1 VNGLVVFRI
10 IGLLLAGFSLTMLPP
25 AVVSWIYADGAWAAF
40 VYAFFIILAAGLA
53 LFLPLRR
60 HRAELR
66 IRDGFLVVAGFWVVL
81 GFAGAVPLV
90 LVEIPI
96 MSVTDA
102 VFESVSG
109 FTTTGATVLVGLDT
123 LPHSVLWY
131 RQQSHWFGGMGIIV
145 LAVAILPV
153 LGVGGMQ
160 LYRAETPGPMKDT
173 KLTPRITETAKAL
186 WITYVGLTAVCAIS
200 YRLAGMNWF
209 DAIGHAFSSIATAG
223 FSTHDAS
230 FAYFD
235 SPLLEWLGALFMFLG
250 ATSFALH
257 FYALRRLM
265 PDIHMQMR
273 SGLPRFNWPHRRR
286 VSLVDSINSYLQDP
300 EFRAFMVIQAGL
312 IAIIAGYLAVKGHH
326 TPGESLTKAVFQA
339 VSAGTTTGFTSADFS
354 AWPGALPMLLILAS
368 FIGGCAGSTAG
379 GMKVLRWLLI
389 FKQGWRELARL
400 LHPNAVIMVRLGE
413 RGVPSRVTEAVWGF
427 FSVYVVVFCI
437 LMAVMMFI
445 GLDQVTAFSAVA
457 ATLNNLGPGLGEVS
471 STFGT
476 VPDAAKW
483 VGIVGMILGR
493 LEIFTLLVL
502 LTPEF
507 WRR

>member
-1 VNGLVVFRI
+1 VNPLVVLRI
-10 IGLLLAGFSLTMLPP
+10 LGLLLSLFSLTMLPP
-25 AVVSWIYADGAWAAF
+25 VVVSWIYHDGVWLSFVQAF
-40 VYAFFIILAAGLA
+40 LIVLAAGLT
-53 LFLPLRR
+53 LYLPLRR

-96 MSVTDA
+96 MSLTDA

-123 LPHSVLWY
+123 LPRSVLWY

-186 WITYVGLTAVCAIS
+186 WITYVGLTAVCAVS

-230 FAYFD
+230 FAHFD
-235 SPLLEWLGALFMFLG
+235 SALIEWLGAVFMLLG

-257 FYALRRLM
+257 FYAMRRLM
-265 PDIHMQMR
+265 PDIHVRMY
-273 SGLPRFNWPHRRR
+273 SGLPRFSWPHRRK
-286 VSLVDSINSYLQDP
+286 VSLLGSINGYVQDP
-300 EFRAFMVIQAGL
+300 EFRAYLVIQAGL
-312 IAIIAGYLAVKGHH
+312 IAIVAGYLAWVGHH
-326 TPGESLTKAVFQA
+326 SPGESLTKAVFQS
-339 VSAGTTTGFTSADFS
+339 VSIGTTTGFTSTDFS
-354 AWPGALPMLLILAS
+354 AWPGALPVLLILAS

-400 LHPNAVIMVRLGE
+400 LHPNAMMTVRLGE
-413 RGVPSRVTEAVWGF
+413 RGVPTRVTEAIWGF

-437 LMAVMMFI
+437 LMAIMMFI

-457 ATLNNLGPGLGEVS
+457 ATLNNLGPGLGDVS
-471 STFGT
+471 VTFGT

-483 VGIVGMILGR
+483 VGILGMILGR

>member
-1 VNGLVVFRI
+1 VNIFVVLRI
-10 IGLLLAGFSLTMLPP
+10 LGLLLTMFSMTMLPP
-25 AVVSWIYADGAWAAF
+25 AIVSWIYHDGAWHAF
-40 VYAFFIILAAGLA
+40 VLAFFIVLAAGLA
-53 LFLPLRR
+53 LYLPLRHR
-60 HRAELR
+60 RAELR
-66 IRDGFLVVAGFWVVL
+66 IRDGFLVVTGFWIMF
-81 GFAGAVPLV
+81 GFAGAVPLL

-96 MSVTDA
+96 MSFTDA

-131 RQQSHWFGGMGIIV
+131 RQQTQWFGGMGIIV

-153 LGVGGMQ
+153 LGIGGMQ

-186 WITYVGLTAVCAIS
+186 WIAYFGLTVICATS
-200 YRLAGMNWF
+200 YRLAGMTWF
-209 DAIGHAFSSIATAG
+209 DAICHAFSSIGTAG

-230 FAYFD
+230 FAHFD
-235 SPLLEWLGALFMFLG
+235 STLIEWLGALFMFLG

-257 FYALRRLM
+257 FYAMRRLM
-265 PDIHMQMR
+265 PDVHVRLQG
-273 SGLPRFNWPHRRR
+273 GLPHVTWPHRRK
-286 VSLVDSINSYLQDP
+286 VSVLGAIRGYVQDS

-312 IAIIAGYLAVKGHH
+312 IAIVAGYLVLGGHH
-326 TPGESLTKAVFQA
+326 APGESLTKAVFQS
-339 VSAGTTTGFTSADFS
+339 VSIGTTTGFTSVEFS
-354 AWPGALPMLLILAS
+354 AWPGALPVLLILAS

-379 GMKVLRWLLI
+379 GMKVMRWLLI

-400 LHPNAVIMVRLGE
+400 LHPNAMMTVRLGD
-413 RGVPSRVTEAVWGF
+413 RGVPTRVSEAIWGF
-427 FSVYVVVFCI
+427 FSVYVVVFCV
-437 LMAVMMFI
+437 LMACMMTI

-471 STFGT
+471 ATFGT

-483 VGIVGMILGR
+483 LGILAMILGR

>member
-1 VNGLVVFRI
+1 VNGLVVLRI
-10 IGLLLAGFSLTMLPP
+10 IGLLLALFSLTMLPP
-25 AVVSWIYADGAWAAF
+25 VAVSWIYADGAWPAFAEAFLIIAA
-40 VYAFFIILAAGLA
+40 VGLVIY
-53 LFLPLRR
+53 LPLRH
-60 HRAELR
+60 HRSELR
-66 IRDGFLVVAGFWVVL
+66 IRDGFLVVAGFWTVL
-81 GFAGAVPLV
+81 GLAGAIPLL

-96 MSVTDA
+96 MSFTDA

-131 RQQSHWFGGMGIIV
+131 RQQMHWFGGMGIIV

-186 WITYVGLTAVCAIS
+186 WITYVTITILCAVS

-209 DAIGHAFSSIATAG
+209 DAIGHAFSTIATAG

-230 FAYFD
+230 FAHFD
-235 SPLLEWLGALFMFLG
+235 SALIEWLAALFMFLG

-257 FYALRRLM
+257 FYAMRRM
-265 PDIHMQMR
+265 TPDLKLQVVQGRVH
-273 SGLPRFNWPHRRR
+273 LAWPHRRKA
-286 VSLVDSINSYLQDP
+286 SFTGALAGYASDP
-300 EFRAFMVIQAGL
+300 EFRAFMLIQALL
-312 IAIIAGYLAVKGHH
+312 ILGVASYLAAVGHH
-326 TPGESLTKAVFQA
+326 TPGESLTKAVFQS
-339 VSAGTTTGFTSADFS
+339 VSIGTTTGFVSADFS
-354 AWPGALPMLLILAS
+354 TWPGALPLLLILAS
-368 FIGGCAGSTAG
+368 FIGGCAGSTSG

-389 FKQGWRELARL
+389 FKQGWRELVRL
-400 LHPNAVIMVRLGE
+400 LHPNAVIPVRLGD
-413 RGVPSRVTEAVWGF
+413 RGVPTRVAEAVWGF
-427 FSVYVVVFCI
+427 FSVYVVVYVI
-437 LMAVMMFI
+437 MMAVMMFI
-445 GLDQVTAFSAVA
+445 GLDQITAFSAVA
-457 ATLNNLGPGLGEVS
+457 ATLNNLGPGLGEIS

-483 VGIVGMILGR
+483 VGVLAMILGR
-493 LEIFTLLVL
+493 LEIFTLLVI

>member
-1 VNGLVVFRI
+1 VNGLVVLRI
-10 IGLLLAGFSLTMLPP
+10 LGLLLALFSVTMLPP
-25 AVVSWIYADGAWAAF
+25 AVVSWIYNDGAWQPFLQAF
-40 VYAFFIILAAGLA
+40 LIIAGAGLA
-53 LFLPLRR
+53 LFLPLRH

-81 GFAGAVPLV
+81 GFAGAVPL
-90 LVEIPI
+90 LLIEIPI
-96 MSVTDA
+96 MSFTDA

-123 LPHSVLWY
+123 LPHSLLWY
-131 RQQSHWFGGMGIIV
+131 RQQTQWFGGMGIIV

-186 WITYVGLTAVCAIS
+186 WIAYFGLTLICAVS

-209 DAIGHAFSSIATAG
+209 DAICHAFSSIATAG

-230 FAYFD
+230 FGHFD
-235 SPLLEWLGALFMFLG
+235 SPRLEWLASLFMFLG

-257 FYALRRLM
+257 FYAMRRLL
-265 PDIHMQMR
+265 PDIKFQVHGGR
-273 SGLPRFNWPHRRR
+273 PHFAWPHRRTISVLGAIR
-286 VSLVDSINSYLQDP
+286 GYTGDP
-300 EFRAFMVIQAGL
+300 EFRAFMLIQATL
-312 IAIIAGYLAVKGHH
+312 IAIIAGYLAIRGHH
-326 TPGESLTKAVFQA
+326 TPSESLTKAVFQS
-339 VSAGTTTGFTSADFS
+339 VSVGTTTGFTSADFS
-354 AWPGALPMLLILAS
+354 AWPGALPVLLILAS

-379 GMKVLRWLLI
+379 GMKVLRWLLV
-389 FKQGWRELARL
+389 FKQGWREMVRL
-400 LHPNAVIMVRLGE
+400 LHPNAVIPVRLGE
-413 RGVPSRVTEAVWGF
+413 RGVPTRVAEAVWGF
-427 FSVYVVVFCI
+427 FSVYIVVFCI
-437 LMAVMMFI
+437 MMAAMMFI
-445 GLDQVTAFSAVA
+445 GLDHVTAFSSVA

-483 VGIVGMILGR
+483 VGILGMILGR